1 MPTFIIPLLYLV
13 IIFRDPRLLCCKHCP
28 SWFFNRLQS
37 KLFPPGANL
46 QCLLCKLAFSYF
58 LSRRKFLCYCAHCD
72 KIPFFCPIFQLYPLF
87 IYFWAKISCL
97 LTLCFFP
104 ICLKSAVACFA
115 SQTKYQLFIYIQLK
129 IGITYVLKLEFCLS
143 VLQQKACQEDTEE
156 NVCSS
161 S

>member
-1 MPTFIIPLLYLV
+1 MEWPNERQRSTFDHAIKMSRGKKETNMPTFIIPLLYLV

-72 KIPFFCPIFQLYPLF
+72 KKQFLSNISALSAVYLLLGKNQLFVNFMFFYNLF
-87 IYFWAKISCL
+87 EISC
-97 LTLCFFP
+97 
-104 ICLKSAVACFA
+104 CLFCILDEISAVYLHSAR
-115 SQTKYQLFIYIQLK
+115 
-129 IGITYVLKLEFCLS
+129 
-143 VLQQKACQEDTEE
+143 
-156 NVCSS
+156 NWN
-161 S
+161 